1 MRRNRTSVSARP
13 TLRLVGDGVKK
24 NGSAYTTSGW
34 RSQNGTISHRTQS
47 QALSEL
53 LNDLER
59 QTQDLESRFLEACVT
74 LNTATARLVELG
86 LFGIKH
92 NPIITDVVE

>member
-1 MRRNRTSVSARP
+1 MRRNRTSVSQRP
-13 TLRLVGDGVKK
+13 MLRLVGDGEGN
-24 NGSAYTTSGW
+24 NGSASKIYGCESHASTTT
-34 RSQNGTISHRTQS
+34 QRTQS

-74 LNTATARLVELG
+74 LNTVTARLVELG
-86 LFGIKH
+86 LFGIKI
-92 NPIITDVVE
+92 NTTDVVE